1 MITTVI
7 FDLDGLLADT
17 ERLHRQ
23 AYQEALAHR
32 GALVTDEQYSE
43 HWIRAGKS
51 IADWIRAHELD
62 LDAEAVRKHK
72 MEIYRELLDT
82 SLEPMEGALPAL
94 ERLKSS
100 KILGLASSSYER
112 DVRHVLARLEITDC
126 FRVIATGNHVSRTKP
141 SPEIFLYT
149 ASELGVAPRD
159 CVVIEDAEK
168 GIVAAHHAG
177 MRSIAI
183 PTECTQSNDFSK
195 ATRILGS
202 LHELT
207 VDLLDDL

>member
-23 AYQEALAHR
+23 AYQTALSHH
-32 GALVTDEQYSE
+32 GFVVTDEEYSE

-51 IADWIRAHELD
+51 IAEWIRVHDLD
-62 LDAEAVRKHK
+62 LDPDVVRQRK
-72 MEIYRELLDT
+72 MRLYQQLIDT
-82 SLEPMEGALPAL
+82 SLEPMEGALAAL
-94 ERLKSS
+94 DRLQSA

-112 DVRHVLARLEITDC
+112 DVRQVLRRLEITDC
-126 FRVIATGNHVSRTKP
+126 FRVIATGNHVTETKP

-149 ASELGVAPRD
+149 ANELGVAPKE

-168 GIVAAHHAG
+168 GIIAAHDAG

-183 PTECTQSNDFSK
+183 PSDCTRNNDFSK
-195 ATRILGS
+195 ATLILDS
-202 LHELT
+202 LHEVTLK
-207 VDLLDDL
+207 LLDTL